1 MCVFIWTKHNALSNE
16 FCRATIQKFVNDP
29 NRVQGRVVNK
39 DVKDIKK
46 STDLYISEFSSW
58 KKEDEILY
66 KSLSDAL
73 LEYRKYLDEK
83 LSLKKLETRGGGIQ
97 QINPYISEQIGDT
110 GYQIQETLPNSFYDW
125 HHDFYM
131 QNENPRAITFIWY
144 LNTINEGGYTE
155 FFDGTKIQ
163 PEEGKIVL
171 FPSTWTHYHRG
182 YPPVNQKKYI
192 CTGWIHNEKAFKSDD

>member
-1 MCVFIWTKHNALSNE
+1 
-16 FCRATIQKFVNDP
+16 
-29 NRVQGRVVNK
+29 K

-110 GYQIQETLPNSFYDW
+110 G
-125 HHDFYM
+125 
-131 QNENPRAITFIWY
+131 
-144 LNTINEGGYTE
+144 
-155 FFDGTKIQ
+155 
-163 PEEGKIVL
+163 
-171 FPSTWTHYHRG
+171 
-182 YPPVNQKKYI
+182 
-192 CTGWIHNEKAFKSDD
+192 